1 MVAREAVGRHAYLLA
16 ARQRAL
22 LRQPIHNL
30 LVVARRVEA
39 EVLRQIRVGLALPLP
54 RRRPLHLAEQVGVL
68 VEDRGDQRESRLVLA
83 CEGRG
88 AEVRCG
94 CGCAKGSGSLGLGR
108 APRIAGTRWCT
119 EYAWAIPSADC
130 CVRSSRAPLKKTSFS
145 SITAS
150 TFFRASPARRLRR
163 PSSRASWAARSER
176 STCRGRRWRCES
188 VKGERAEGAR
198 S

>member
-68 VEDRGDQRESRLVLA
+68 VEDRGDEREGRLVLA
-83 CEGRG
+83 AHRRHQ
-88 AEVRCG
+88 VVHR
-94 CGCAKGSGSLGLGR
+94 
-108 APRIAGTRWCT
+108 
-119 EYAWAIPSADC
+119 
-130 CVRSSRAPLKKTSFS
+130 V
-145 SITAS
+145 
-150 TFFRASPARRLRR
+150 RLRR
-163 PSSRASWAARSER
+163 E
-176 STCRGRRWRCES
+176 CGEVRWR
-188 VKGERAEGAR
+188 KL
-198 S
+198 